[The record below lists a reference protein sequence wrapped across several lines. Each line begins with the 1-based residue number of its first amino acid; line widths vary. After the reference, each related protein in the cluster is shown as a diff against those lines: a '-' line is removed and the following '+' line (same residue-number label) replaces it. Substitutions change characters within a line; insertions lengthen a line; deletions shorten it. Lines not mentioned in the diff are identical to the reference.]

1 MKSILKKIFAGLT
14 ALTLMLAV
22 SFSGAAAAAASAI
35 YSASELFTNR
45 DLSQTADLSDAVY
58 YTLSDGQDI
67 HITAAGVYVLTG
79 TAANA
84 TVYVEAGKD
93 DKVQL
98 VLESANVTNGS
109 FPVIYAKTADK
120 VLVTVSGDSQ
130 LSVTG
135 AFAADG
141 STNTDGVI
149 FSKCDLVLNGTAAL
163 TIVSSA
169 NGIVGKDDLKITGG
183 VYNITA
189 SSKTIQANDSIR
201 IADGTLNLTAGTDG
215 LHAEN
220 EDDTSLGYIY
230 IGGGTLDIQA
240 GDDGIHATSV
250 VQIDGGVITIRASEG
265 IEGTYVQLNGGA
277 VSIQASDDGINAA
290 QKSRSYTATIEIN
303 GGDITVAMGAGD
315 TDAIDSNGN
324 IIVNG
329 GTVSVS
335 GSSAFDYDG
344 SAQYNG
350 GTLIVNGQQVSAI
363 TSQMMGGG
371 RGGMMNSGWGNTQ
384 YGNGGFGGG
393 RRW

>member
-120 VLVTVSGDSQ
+120 VFVTVSGDSQ

-189 SSKTIQANDSIR
+189 SSKAIQANDSIR

-230 IGGGTLDIQA
+230 IGGGTLDIQV

>member
-120 VLVTVSGDSQ
+120 VFVTVSGDSQ

-189 SSKTIQANDSIR
+189 SSKAIQANDSIR

-230 IGGGTLDIQA
+230 IGGGTLDIQV

-371 RGGMMNSGWGNTQ
+371 RGGMMNSGWENIQ

>member
-120 VLVTVSGDSQ
+120 VFVTVSGDSQ

-163 TIVSSA
+163 TIVS
-169 NGIVGKDDLKITGG
+169 
-183 VYNITA
+183 
-189 SSKTIQANDSIR
+189 
-201 IADGTLNLTAGTDG
+201 
-215 LHAEN
+215 
-220 EDDTSLGYIY
+220 
-230 IGGGTLDIQA
+230 
-240 GDDGIHATSV
+240 
-250 VQIDGGVITIRASEG
+250 
-265 IEGTYVQLNGGA
+265 
-277 VSIQASDDGINAA
+277 
-290 QKSRSYTATIEIN
+290 
-303 GGDITVAMGAGD
+303 
-315 TDAIDSNGN
+315 
-324 IIVNG
+324 
-329 GTVSVS
+329 
-335 GSSAFDYDG
+335 
-344 SAQYNG
+344 
-350 GTLIVNGQQVSAI
+350 
-363 TSQMMGGG
+363 
-371 RGGMMNSGWGNTQ
+371 
-384 YGNGGFGGG
+384 
-393 RRW
+393 